1 MSPKVFDQRH
11 FSMSH
16 DQLSANK
23 QLPAPCIVDTG
34 IVVSKQDIQ
43 RLLSDLT
50 RVRYCYSQ
58 DSTQLAEGEGCI
70 LEVFA
75 DAQRS
80 TLVANH
86 ALYINVCSFD
96 YLQLELLPEQQACFK
111 LIQENCQLHLIPL
124 SNPLQE
130 QTTRNFNIAALE
142 AVVAEVLSAGW
153 DMQLDDEENFSL

>member
-1 MSPKVFDQRH
+1 
-11 FSMSH
+11 MSH

-34 IVVSKQDIQ
+34 IVVGKQDIQ

-58 DSTQLAEGEGCI
+58 DMTQLAAGEGCI

-75 DAQRS
+75 DPQRS

-96 YLQLELLPEQQACFK
+96 YLELEILPDQQACFR
-111 LIQENCQLHLIPL
+111 LTQDNCQLQLIPL

-130 QTTRNFNIAALE
+130 HTSRNFNIATLE
-142 AVVAEVLSAGW
+142 AVIADVLSANW
-153 DMQLDDEENFSL
+153 DMQLDDEENFSM